1 MLSML
6 ALFLGYDSL
15 LLLFAIRDTSML
27 YNISKEKTYIC
38 DDCAASKG
46 TKLSH
51 EVCKKKN
58 SFLIEPCDKVCNWYY
73 VRKNAT
79 RDSLVNFNFSI
90 SIILYP

>member
-73 VRKNAT
+73 VRKKCDKRFACQ
-79 RDSLVNFNFSI
+79 FQFF
-90 SIILYP
+90 Y